1 VYLIASLSQTLESF
15 VDWENGEKGRRGK
28 EIYVFEEEES
38 ECEKYRRKFF
48 II

>member
-15 VDWENGEKGRRGK
+15 ADWEDGGRGE
-28 EIYVFEEEES
+28 EIYVFEEEED

>member
-1 VYLIASLSQTLESF
+1 M
-15 VDWENGEKGRRGK
+15 GRRGE
-28 EIYVFEEEES
+28 EIYVFGEEED